1 MLRYCFRYGLEQ
13 IIFTGWWTLTQF
25 IQELSF
31 PITIFRSLS
40 IYYHSSKRV
49 LSTLTLVKEPLHFL
63 WFLRLE
69 QQLAHGILEVVGS
82 QRTRNNC
89 FHHNDLAMPDA
100 DTEQQQ
106 PAGNQFLWFTG
117 PWWSMWSP
125 EEELTSASQTFAC
138 LN

>member
-1 MLRYCFRYGLEQ
+1 MWRYCFRYGLEQ
-13 IIFTGWWTLTQF
+13 IIFSGWWTLTQF

-82 QRTRNNC
+82 QRTRNKC
-89 FHHNDLAMPDA
+89 FHTTTTLQCRTPTQNSSSRLVTSFCGSLVPGGQCGHLRRNSP
-100 DTEQQQ
+100 Q
-106 PAGNQFLWFTG
+106 PVRRSHA
-117 PWWSMWSP
+117 
-125 EEELTSASQTFAC
+125 
-138 LN
+138 